1 MIEIKLKRNESVDR
15 ALKRLKKKMD
25 RDGILKEVRSRRH
38 YQKPSVKKRQ
48 KMKVAKFS
56 QYLRSKEDNLWR

>member
-25 RDGILKEVRSRRH
+25 REGILKEVRFRRH

>member
-25 RDGILKEVRSRRH
+25 REGILKEVRSRRH